1 MIDLTFN
8 ITDNDCEVITD
19 EDNMIASS
27 IRRLN
32 TRLNTTLYDQYG
44 GNFYDLQGLKQTEIN
59 LQFLNQSITETLLQ
73 DERVTSCNVNCEY
86 TNNTITADIQLTYAD
101 YTLEFNY
108 ELGDT
113 TEDDDVGDD
122 E

>member
-32 TRLNTTLYDQYG
+32 TTINTTLYDEYG
-44 GNFYDLQGLKQTEIN
+44 GNFYNLLGLKQTEIN
-59 LQFLNQSITETLLQ
+59 LEFLNQSITETLLQ
-73 DERVTSCNVNCEY
+73 DERITDCKVNCEY
-86 TNNTITADIQLTYAD
+86 TNNTITADIQLTYED
-101 YTLEFNY
+101 NTLEFNY
-108 ELGDT
+108 ELGNDT
-113 TEDDDVGDD
+113 DDDDVGDD